1 MFPVLVPK
9 CIGTAHVSRR
19 YTGNPVYEGM
29 TLNVTTCSYANR
41 VGFGYA
47 GGREVVP
54 DIDALI
60 LLTEQCLTELESA

>member
-1 MFPVLVPK
+1 
-9 CIGTAHVSRR
+9 
-19 YTGNPVYEGM
+19 M